1 MKLSNILV
9 IGSLNI
15 DWIIKTPHTPVT
27 GETLT
32 GEFSLAVPGGKGANQ
47 AFAAGNLGGKV
58 SMLGAVGTDADGQ
71 TLLDMLQKAHVDTQA
86 ILKLEETKTGLA
98 LIYVNNEGDNTIVV
112 LPNANAKVDK
122 SYIDAHLEQIQN
134 SDIILLQMEIP
145 HETLYYAIDLA
156 HSLGK
161 TIILNPAPAPESI
174 PDTILSK
181 IDYLTPNE
189 TELATLSGLHADSLE
204 GAVQGA
210 KYLLEKGV
218 KNVITTLGSRGA
230 LLVNHERTAH
240 FEGFPVTPVDTTAA
254 GDSFNGA
261 VATYLSQG
269 KSIDE
274 AIRFGNKVA
283 SIAVTRVGA
292 QSSIPT
298 LSEVLG

>member
-1 MKLSNILV
+1 MKSSNILV

-15 DWIIKTPHTPVT
+15 DWIIKVSHTPVT

-47 AFAAGNLGGKV
+47 AFAAGNLGGNV
-58 SMLGAVGTDADGQ
+58 HMLGAVGSDADGQ
-71 TLLDMLQKAHVDTQA
+71 TLLTMLEKAHVSTQS
-86 ILKLEETKTGLA
+86 ILRLEDAKTGLA

-122 SYIDAHLEQIQN
+122 TYIDTYLDLIKN
-134 SDIILLQMEIP
+134 SNILLLQMEIP
-145 HETLYYAIDLA
+145 HETLYHAIEIG
-156 HSLGK
+156 HKLGK

-174 PDTILSK
+174 PDAILAK

-189 TELATLSGLHADSLE
+189 TELATLSGMPTDSLSGVE
-204 GAVQGA
+204 QGA
-210 KYLLEKGV
+210 KSLLAKGV
-218 KNVITTLGSRGA
+218 KNIITTLGSRGA
-230 LLVNHERTAH
+230 LLVNKERSTH

-274 AIRFGNKVA
+274 AILFGNKVA

-298 LSEVLG
+298 LEEVLR